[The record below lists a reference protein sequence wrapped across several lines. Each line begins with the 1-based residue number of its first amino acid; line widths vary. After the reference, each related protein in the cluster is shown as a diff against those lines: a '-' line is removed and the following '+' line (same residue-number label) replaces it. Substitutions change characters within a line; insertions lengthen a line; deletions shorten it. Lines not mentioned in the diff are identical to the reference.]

1 MHTWGYRHNTN
12 FSIQV
17 YAEIFERGRALMREA
32 TAALG
37 LADIAEADGKNLVA
51 VNTLPW
57 SRAEIAKV
65 PAAASSTSGD
75 SYRLLRS
82 DGGVGSVQ
90 ELSTASQY
98 SAARVEEIEEG
109 VFQLSN
115 NDYKVKI
122 KDGVIT
128 SLFDLQA
135 KREVIPKGS
144 KANQFVIFDDKPLY
158 WQAWDVELYHLDTRQ
173 ELRSGATRI
182 LDRGPERVSVVTET
196 RVSNKSW
203 VKTTISLS
211 ASIEGYSSY
220 VEMASE
226 VEWRETMKFLKV
238 EFPVDIRNTEAS
250 YETQYGIVKRPT
262 HYNTRYGHRTST
274 ICQ

>member
-1 MHTWGYRHNTN
+1 MKK
-12 FSIQV
+12 
-17 YAEIFERGRALMREA
+17 A

-37 LADIAEADGKNLVA
+37 LVDIAEAGGKNLVA

-90 ELSTASQY
+90 ELSTASQS

-115 NDYKVKI
+115 NDYKVTI
-122 KDGVIT
+122 RDGAIT

-158 WQAWDVELYHLDTRQ
+158 WQAWDVELYHLDTRR
-173 ELRSGATRI
+173 ELRSGSSRI

-196 RVSNKSW
+196 RVSARSW

-211 ASIEGYSSY
+211 ASVEGFSSY

-250 YETQYGIVKRPT
+250 YETQYGIVRRPT
-262 HYNTRYGHRTST
+262 HYNTRYRHPTST
-274 ICQ
+274 FYL